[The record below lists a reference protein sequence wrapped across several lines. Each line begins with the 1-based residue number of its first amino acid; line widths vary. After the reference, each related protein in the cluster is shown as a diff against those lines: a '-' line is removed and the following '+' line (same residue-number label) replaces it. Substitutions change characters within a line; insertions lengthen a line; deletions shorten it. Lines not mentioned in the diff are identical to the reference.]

1 MTAKHHVKS
10 HKRKSK
16 QLHNKT
22 NKKHPKK
29 CNKCK
34 KHSGGEP
41 PVQPEK
47 PAGMFS
53 FMSTSSSMFPS
64 WPFSSTNEKKYE
76 VPPDS
81 TNNNTEQKGSIP
93 LKNENGTNVNNGV
106 VSDSKPAEQETK
118 PVEQDKKQW
127 SFFKLFGG
135 DIIPMNN
142 HLPSTKPKGG
152 KKRKSSKKTNAV
164 KQNK

>member
-16 QLHNKT
+16 QSHNKT

-47 PAGMFS
+47 TAGMFS

-81 TNNNTEQKGSIP
+81 THNNTEQKGSIP
-93 LKNENGTNVNNGV
+93 LKNEDGTDVNSSV
-106 VSDSKPAEQETK
+106 VSDSKPTEQETK
-118 PVEQDKKQW
+118 PVEQDKKG
-127 SFFKLFGG
+127 SFFGLFGG